1 MIFFLH
7 SIVPPK
13 NIFSLIKR
21 NNFINSVF
29 CLIVVT
35 ILLIRCL
42 SILLE
47 NLNLFCVD
55 TIKNINIVVTGMNFL
70 HMVLFL
76 KKNNKT
82 MGNDWKIL
90 SQIQNSILFI
100 QTKKLNYSILYTL
113 YK

>member
-1 MIFFLH
+1 M
-7 SIVPPK
+7 
-13 NIFSLIKR
+13 
-21 NNFINSVF
+21 
-29 CLIVVT
+29 
-35 ILLIRCL
+35 
-42 SILLE
+42 
-47 NLNLFCVD
+47 D

-100 QTKKLNYSILYTL
+100 QTKKT
-113 YK
+113 